1 MTNEQQLAWERS
13 FAPRAAAAAFA
24 AVALQVLSF
33 VIQLPAIGDAP
44 GADDPLRYRQTLLN
58 FDEYTGLLLGSGIA
72 NALGVFSAA
81 AALYYLFR
89 AARHRRPEL
98 PQLVQWLLAVAPV
111 LLAVAVVA
119 NWMGLRDAADRY
131 TDPAEVASVRATPT
145 DEQREDIAD
154 LCRTSVRRA
163 SRTAETIAE
172 CRTTRLRQEAVA
184 NELVDDSRGVVATAA
199 GFAGTLALA
208 FSYVIIA
215 LNAMRAGL
223 LSRFMGVLGIAVGA
237 LIVLPLL
244 PQGLPIVQMFWLA
257 ALGVLFL
264 GRWSGGRG
272 PAWETG
278 AAEPWPAAANRRA
291 EPEPEPA
298 EEPERP
304 AHPDETPVAR
314 RSSRKRKKRKRR

>member
-1 MTNEQQLAWERS
+1 MTNEQQLAWEREL
-13 FAPRAAAAAFA
+13 APRAAAAAFA
-24 AVALQVLSF
+24 AVVLQIASF

-58 FDEYTGLLLGSGIA
+58 FDEHAGLLLGSGVA
-72 NALGVFSAA
+72 NALSVLFAA
-81 AALYYLFR
+81 GALYYLFR
-89 AARHRRPEL
+89 VARHRRREL
-98 PQLVQWLLAVAPV
+98 PQLVRWLLALAPV

-119 NWMGLRDAADRY
+119 NWVGLRDAADRY
-131 TDPAEVASVRATPT
+131 TDPAEVSSVRATPT
-145 DEQREDIAD
+145 DEQREDIAE
-154 LCRTSVRRA
+154 LCRTSIPRA
-163 SRTAETIAE
+163 SRSAAAIAE
-172 CRTTRLRQEAVA
+172 CRPTRLRQEAVA
-184 NELVDDSRGVVATAA
+184 KELVEDSRGVVATAA

-244 PQGLPIVQMFWLA
+244 PQGLPIVQMFWLG

-278 AAEPWPAAANRRA
+278 MAEPWPSAAGRRGEVA
-291 EPEPEPA
+291 PP
-298 EEPERP
+298 EEPEQPAP
-304 AHPDETPVAR
+304 AHEDAPVAR